1 MGVLKGQKTFVDGS
15 WSYAVDYDVGGK
27 GPLDPSF
34 NFCVEVCDN
43 SKVRLFLVEILS
55 CIISLHC

>member
-1 MGVLKGQKTFVDGS
+1 MKEQELFGEGN
-15 WSYAVDYDVGGK
+15 WSYAVDYGVGGK

-43 SKVRLFLVEILS
+43 SKVYFS
-55 CIISLHC
+55 